1 MNVFMKILRM
11 IKVKRDHIVVIP
23 RPVIIEG
30 EEYYLGWDEDGVPSV
45 FEKVGGNKID
55 IDLTKIEGSCGAY
68 GAFEALKQ
76 IL

>member
-1 MNVFMKILRM
+1 MDVFLQILRM

-23 RPVIIEG
+23 RPVTIEG
-30 EEYYLGWDEDGVPSV
+30 EEYYLGWSEDGTPAV
-45 FEKVGGNKID
+45 FERIGNHMVEVND
-55 IDLTKIEGSCGAY
+55 IDLDKIEGSY